1 MRLFFS
7 RFFVFLVLSLS
18 IEAHAI
24 EFDIWRTGMSL
35 SEIVAVAQAKDIPL
49 FANKVITGSKG
60 FDPRFL
66 NDSFFKSSVFAYN
79 TELLGKRCQVRLMT
93 TDEQPKWLYEI
104 EVSFVGA
111 KQDKGFYEEL
121 LKLLTI
127 KYGRPGTQRETIY
140 LHKLW
145 KPEPKGEVV
154 LKWYAHPILHYI
166 DTDIKK
172 MADTQRSY
180 KYQDKKE
187 GFIKKDADKF

>member
-1 MRLFFS
+1 MRLFS
-7 RFFVFLVLSLS
+7 RFFVLLVLSLS

-24 EFDIWRTGMSL
+24 EFDIWRTGMNL
-35 SEIVAVAQAKDIPL
+35 SEIVAVAKANNIPI
-49 FANKVITGSKG
+49 FANMVITGSKG

-66 NDSFFKSSVFAYN
+66 NDSFYKSSVFSYN
-79 TELLGKRCQVRLMT
+79 TELLGKRCAVKLRT

-111 KQDKGFYEEL
+111 MQDKGFYEEL

-145 KPEPKGEVV
+145 KPDPKGEVV
-154 LKWYAHPILHYI
+154 LKWFSHPILLYI
-166 DTDIKK
+166 DSDVKE
-172 MADTQRSY
+172 MAVTQRSY

-187 GFIKKDADKF
+187 GFVKKDADKF